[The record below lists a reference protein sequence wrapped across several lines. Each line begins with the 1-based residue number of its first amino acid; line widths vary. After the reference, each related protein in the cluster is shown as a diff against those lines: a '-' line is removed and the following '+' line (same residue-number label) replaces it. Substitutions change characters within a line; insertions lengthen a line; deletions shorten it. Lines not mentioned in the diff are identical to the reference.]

1 MKSFIP
7 TVIALLRAWL
17 LNLKTV
23 VPVQGLLVG
32 QTGPQNTATAANAQ
46 QGMDLIDALANAKAA
61 QKAAVTA
68 LNLWKKPGG
77 TGLAVIR
84 KSIANMKTDPGYT
97 GAIGDILQSVGGE
110 EDFDAIDFKPVGE
123 AIHQPGYNL
132 IEFFKHGVESMLIEY
147 RVKGTVDW
155 IDLGRVTQTGFHH
168 VYTLPVV
175 VPPISPAPTS
185 VLLEYRLTGVMHDVL
200 IGHESD
206 LFECNFVF

>member
-1 MKSFIP
+1 MKGFIP
-7 TVIALLRAWL
+7 VAIALLRAWL

-46 QGMDLIDALANAKAA
+46 QGMDLIDALAAAKAA

-68 LNLWKKPGG
+68 LHLWKKPGG

-84 KSIANMKTDPGYT
+84 KSIADMKTNPGYT
-97 GAIGDILQSVGGE
+97 GDIGDVLQSVGSE

-123 AIHQPGYNL
+123 ATHQPGYNL
-132 IEFFKHGVESMLIEY
+132 IEFVKHGVEFMRIEY

-155 IDLGRVTQTGFHH
+155 IDLGRVSLTGFHH
-168 VYTLPVV
+168 VYTLPVTS
-175 VPPISPAPTS
+175 PPTPAPTS

-206 LFECNFVF
+206 PFECNFVF